1 MARTRRELA
10 VTHGA
15 QFPAQRLLG
24 HDDPELLEDPLA
36 EIDDPPPDDAVN
48 RRDRAA
54 LDDRGEGGSVRVVQ
68 PRRLSGRL
76 AINQSVRPICI
87 EFDHPVANDLL
98 SHTVDSR
105 RLGARGPVVDRR
117 KSQ

>member
-36 EIDDPPPDDAVN
+36 EIDDPPSDDAVN

-54 LDDRGEGGSVRVVQ
+54 LDDRGEGGARHSAAEVVRV
-68 PRRLSGRL
+68 
-76 AINQSVRPICI
+76 ACDQSVRPA
-87 EFDHPVANDLL
+87 HG
-98 SHTVDSR
+98 H
-105 RLGARGPVVDRR
+105 
-117 KSQ
+117 